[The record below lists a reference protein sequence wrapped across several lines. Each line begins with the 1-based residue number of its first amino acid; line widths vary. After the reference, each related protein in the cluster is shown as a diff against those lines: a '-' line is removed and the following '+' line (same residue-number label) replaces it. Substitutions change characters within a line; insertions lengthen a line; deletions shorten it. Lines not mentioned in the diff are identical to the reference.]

1 MMPAF
6 VYPYRSP
13 GTRLRMLM
21 PRRARIH
28 LATRRYEWH
37 LQSLRTD
44 GIPFSRANRLDL
56 MALLA
61 EGISAAERRDRET
74 EAWGGT
80 ADILRAIA
88 ASERFEVLSA
98 PDFWGEDG
106 ITTAPYRAQWEALAA
121 ARRDDDR
128 VVGARILTGLCT
140 AAIGQPGVLVLDD
153 IADTELALAGDH
165 PAGLQAVAS

>member
-1 MMPAF
+1 MMI
-6 VYPYRSP
+6 
-13 GTRLRMLM
+13 M
-21 PRRARIH
+21 PRRSRIRR
-28 LATRRYEWH
+28 ATRRYERH
-37 LQSLRTD
+37 LQALRTD
-44 GIPFSRANRLDL
+44 HVPFSRANQLDL

-74 EAWGGT
+74 GAWAVT

-88 ASERFEVLSA
+88 ASERFCVLVS
-98 PDFWGEDG
+98 PGFWGEGG

-128 VVGARILTGLCT
+128 VAGARILMGLCT

-153 IADTELALAGDH
+153 IADTELALAGE

>member
-1 MMPAF
+1 MMPAY

-13 GTRLRMLM
+13 GTRLWTLI

-28 LATRRYEWH
+28 LATRRYKRH
-37 LQSLRTD
+37 LQALRTD
-44 GIPFSRANRLDL
+44 DIPFSRANRLDL

-74 EAWGGT
+74 EAWGATVG
-80 ADILRAIA
+80 ILRAIA
-88 ASERFEVLSA
+88 ASERFEVLSD
-98 PDFWGEDG
+98 PDFCGQGG

-121 ARRDDDR
+121 ARNDDDR
-128 VVGARILTGLCT
+128 VAGARILMGLCT
-140 AAIGQPGVLVLDD
+140 AAAGQPGVLVLDD
-153 IADTELALAGDH
+153 IADAELALAGE